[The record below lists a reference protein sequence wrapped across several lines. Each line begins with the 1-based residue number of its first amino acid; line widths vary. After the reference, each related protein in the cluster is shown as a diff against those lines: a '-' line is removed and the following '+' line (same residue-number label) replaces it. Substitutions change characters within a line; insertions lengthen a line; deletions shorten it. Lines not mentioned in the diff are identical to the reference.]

1 MKFQLFATL
10 ILLIAMTS
18 MHGRFYIFDESFNS
32 ILTFT
37 TMTTVFDQMF
47 FMVRISVPSNMNRLH
62 KFSKIV
68 VFNPD
73 FYLPAV
79 RPFVLGILLPFN
91 SVFNYFVHILKRLTS
106 VSAIVVTRMGFNLVS
121 TYSIQVI
128 CLICLYA
135 NVARINVINTDHRS
149 FNCMNKTV
157 K

>member
-47 FMVRISVPSNMNRLH
+47 FMVRISVPSNLNRLH

-91 SVFNYFVHILKRLTS
+91 SVFNYFVHI
-106 VSAIVVTRMGFNLVS
+106 
-121 TYSIQVI
+121 
-128 CLICLYA
+128 
-135 NVARINVINTDHRS
+135 
-149 FNCMNKTV
+149 
-157 K
+157 